1 MLPSEVGQKAG
12 QNPHGLGAAVSEVI
26 IMLPCVWSEPIAC
39 EAAHRTRCVHPIE
52 TARTAVAT
60 REALRPGSKKSS
72 QLRVQRV

>member
-12 QNPHGLGAAVSEVI
+12 QNPHGLGAALSELVI
-26 IMLPCVWSEPIAC
+26 ILPCVWSEWFAR
-39 EAAHRTRCVHPIE
+39 EAAHKTRCVRPLE